1 MKIKLSGKEYTV
13 KFGYAPVVKNKIIPR
28 LVGMEQQ
35 GEGLEVIDNM
45 LEFLPEFL
53 LVGLQKFHA
62 DEFGFDFNDKEA
74 KEKQLVKV
82 YDLLDDYLDPENE
95 EGGDLQSLYND
106 LSAEMEKNSFYPRCW
121 RKRYRQPR
129 RNQSRS
135 KRAYMGSILQ
145 RNPPILAVSN

>member
-1 MKIKLSGKEYTV
+1 MKIKLNGKEYTV

-62 DEFGFDFNDKEA
+62 DEFGFDFDDKEA

-106 LSAEMEKNSFYPRCW
+106 LSAEMEKNSFL
-121 RKRYRQPR
+121 
-129 RNQSRS
+129 S
-135 KRAYMGSILQ
+135 KMLAEEAQ
-145 RNPPILAVSN
+145 TAKKKPIKK